1 MLEQVE
7 ETSTNLGAVHAV
19 LWKAYEGMVGIQDAF
34 GKVHDVNRMVNTI
47 HNKLSILRDA
57 KESLQIM
64 PVHVKDE
71 DIDCKLKLETED
83 TRDSNAL
90 K

>member
-7 ETSTNLGAVHAV
+7 EASTNLGAVHAA

-71 DIDCKLKLETED
+71 DIDCKLELETED

>member
-19 LWKAYEGMVGIQDAF
+19 LWKAYEGMVGVQDMF

-47 HNKLSILRDA
+47 CNKLSILRDA

-71 DIDCKLKLETED
+71 DIDCKLELETED